1 MNGTISLLFIWKL
14 RLSLRADGD
23 KLWTDGAKLRADG
36 DKLRA
41 DGDKLWAEAVIEA
54 YGNVTIEWHS
64 LTSCTV
70 NGTEKF
76 GE

>member
-1 MNGTISLLFIWKL
+1 MINEGDNMNGTISLLFIWKL

-23 KLWTDGAKLRADG
+23 KLWTDGA
-36 DKLRA
+36 KLRA